1 MRVRAMNAGAFNRA
15 SHFSVV
21 WAVMLSFITI
31 VEWRSLDRDPLKAE
45 ILSPF
50 ITRHIEIVPGGAPP
64 GGDSSGSARPINSL
78 QEQPAAGPQTTVELG
93 FNGPFFLA
101 CFFIPIILFHGL
113 GNLLTYL
120 QQRSKS

>member
-1 MRVRAMNAGAFNRA
+1 MRVRAMNAGVFNRA

-50 ITRHIEIVPGGAPP
+50 ITRHIEIVPGYGAPP
-64 GGDSSGSARPINSL
+64 GGESAGRRAL
-78 QEQPAAGPQTTVELG
+78 
-93 FNGPFFLA
+93 
-101 CFFIPIILFHGL
+101 
-113 GNLLTYL
+113 
-120 QQRSKS
+120 

>member
-50 ITRHIEIVPGGAPP
+50 ITRHIEIVAGTASVDNAQPK
-64 GGDSSGSARPINSL
+64 NSL
-78 QEQPAAGPQTTVELG
+78 QEQPTTGPQTTVELG
-93 FNGPFFLA
+93 FNGPLFLA
-101 CFFIPIILFHGL
+101 CFFIPIILFHGV
-113 GNLLTYL
+113 GNLLTVL

>member
-1 MRVRAMNAGAFNRA
+1 
-15 SHFSVV
+15 
-21 WAVMLSFITI
+21 MLSFITI

-50 ITRHIEIVPGGAPP
+50 ITRHIEIAPGGAPPGGAPPGGPPP
-64 GGDSSGSARPINSL
+64 GGDSSGSARPVNSL
-78 QEQPAAGPQTTVELG
+78 QEQPAAGTQTTVELG